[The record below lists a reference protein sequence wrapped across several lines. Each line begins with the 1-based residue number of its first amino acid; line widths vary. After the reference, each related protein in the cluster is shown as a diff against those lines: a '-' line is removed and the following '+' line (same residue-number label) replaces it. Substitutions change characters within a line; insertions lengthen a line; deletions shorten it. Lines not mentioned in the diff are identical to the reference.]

1 MISRLITRSVFYISA
16 AALVL
21 TGMQAYGAIATI
33 DAANIQ
39 DNTVAEGDFP
49 DNSSGACD
57 SIFAGNTDNSFAR
70 RALMRFDVGAQ
81 IPPGSI
87 INSVTLTLDIT
98 RGGNNAD
105 STMELHPINAAWV
118 EGAEG
123 CGTRGG
129 GQGEPSTGGV
139 TWNTQPGIGASSGSA
154 AVSGSNPVVWNSNAA
169 MVADVQERRV
179 LGLVLAHQQLRRLG
193 GNAPKYLILGIND
206 VPRTFDRL
214 RGRKMGTHRQ
224 TISVRD

>member
-1 MISRLITRSVFYISA
+1 MISQLIKRSVLSLMA
-16 AALVL
+16 AALAL
-21 TGMQAYGAIATI
+21 TGLQAFGAIATI
-33 DAANIQ
+33 EAINIQ

-87 INSVTLTLDIT
+87 INSVTLTLTVT

-105 STMELHPINAAWV
+105 STMDLHPINGPWV
-118 EGAEG
+118 EGIEG
-123 CGTRGG
+123 CGVRGG

-139 TWNTQPGIGASSGSA
+139 TWNTQPGTLASIASA
-154 AVSGSNPVVWNSNAA
+154 A
-169 MVADVQERRV
+169 
-179 LGLVLAHQQLRRLG
+179 
-193 GNAPKYLILGIND
+193 
-206 VPRTFDRL
+206 
-214 RGRKMGTHRQ
+214 
-224 TISVRD
+224 SVGA